1 MFKALLIFL
10 LMPITVSAESVYE
23 TRAEFLTRAF
33 GNSVPETEV
42 IWLSGET
49 KSTVGKILGHP
60 YAGLRIQYWCR
71 AQHSA
76 WILDEI
82 GKEQPITVGII
93 IAGSYIKSL
102 GVLTYRENRG
112 GEVAT
117 PAFTDQFL
125 DVSIKVDGGLSKKI
139 DSISGATLSVNA
151 LTRLA
156 NMALFLHDESG
167 CGDGA

>member
-1 MFKALLIFL
+1 MLL
-10 LMPITVSAESVYE
+10 PISAAAVSVYE
-23 TRAEFLTRAF
+23 TQSDFLTRAF
-33 GNSVPETEV
+33 GTSLPEPGV

-49 KSTVGKILGHP
+49 KSSVGKILGHP
-60 YAGLRIQYWCR
+60 YAGLRVRYWCR
-71 AQHSA
+71 AAQSA
-76 WILDEI
+76 WILEEI

-93 IAGSYIKSL
+93 INSNYIKSL

-117 PAFTDQFL
+117 PAFTDQFMGA
-125 DVSIKVDGGLSKKI
+125 SINASGRLSKKI

-167 CGDGA
+167 CADGA